1 MGAKKHKSTELD
13 EQPVCKKKDP
23 DRRWSVFQDALNHT
37 LTVAS
42 GLGAMGACAVAICAL
57 GGVIALSSAGI
68 GWLAVA
74 GAGAL
79 VMCAISA
86 MMFFKRHPE
95 KTCIPQVVGG
105 SILSMP
111 PNALPF

>member
-1 MGAKKHKSTELD
+1 MGAKQHKPIVLD
-13 EQPVCKKKDP
+13 EQPVRKKKVSDK
-23 DRRWSVFQDALNHT
+23 RWPIVQDVLNHT
-37 LTVAS
+37 LTIAS

-68 GWLAVA
+68 GFLALA

-79 VMCAISA
+79 VICAVSA

-95 KTCIPQVVGG
+95 KTCIPRVVGG
-105 SILSMP
+105 STLSMP